1 MFEMKDVTRMAE
13 EWMAA
18 KAAEAKAVEKRRQL
32 EDDLAKALN
41 IGVLEGTETF
51 KHDGY
56 IIKMVGRIDRK
67 VDGSKVQELAAAHNL
82 TEHLS
87 TLFRWKPE
95 INAAA
100 WKNTNPAITDC
111 LLDAITSTPGR
122 TSFTITKKDI

>member
-1 MFEMKDVTRMAE
+1 MVEMQDVSRMAQ
-13 EWMAA
+13 EWIDA
-18 KAAEAKAVEKRRQL
+18 KTAEAKAVDKRRQI
-32 EDDLAKALN
+32 EDELNKALD
-41 IGVLEGTETF
+41 IGILEGSETF

-67 VDGSKVQELAAAHNL
+67 VDSAKVQELAAAHNL
-82 TEHLS
+82 QDHLS

-95 INAAA
+95 INSSA

-122 TSFTITKKDI
+122 TSFTITRKEI

>member
-1 MFEMKDVTRMAE
+1 MVEMQDVTRMAQ

-18 KAAEAKAVEKRRQL
+18 KAAEAKAVETRRAL
-32 EDDLAKALN
+32 EDELAKALD

-56 IIKMVGRIDRK
+56 VIKMVGRIDRK
-67 VDGSKVQELAAAHNL
+67 VDSAKLQDVAAAHNL

-122 TSFTITKKDI
+122 TSFTITKKD

>member
-1 MFEMKDVTRMAE
+1 MNDMENINKLAQAWIE
-13 EWMAA
+13 A
-18 KAAEAKAVEKRRQL
+18 KAAEAKAVEARRQL
-32 EDDLAKALN
+32 EDEMTKALD

-67 VDGSKVQELAAAHNL
+67 VDSAKLQDVAAAHNL

-95 INAAA
+95 INASA
-100 WKNTNPAITDC
+100 WKNTSPAITDC

-122 TSFTITKKDI
+122 TSFTITHKEI

>member
-1 MFEMKDVTRMAE
+1 MDNLDFATTLAQA
-13 EWMAA
+13 WMQA
-18 KAAEAKAVEKRRQL
+18 KAEEAKAVETRRAL
-32 EDDLAKALN
+32 EDEMIKLLDV
-41 IGVLEGTETF
+41 GVLEGTETF

-67 VDGSKVQELAAAHNL
+67 VDSAKLQDVAAAHNL

-95 INAAA
+95 INASA
-100 WKNTNPAITDC
+100 WKNTSPAITDC

-122 TSFTITKKDI
+122 TSFTITKKD

>member
-1 MFEMKDVTRMAE
+1 MVEMQDVSRMAQ
-13 EWMAA
+13 EWIDA
-18 KAAEAKAVEKRRQL
+18 KAAETKAVEKRRAL
-32 EDDLAKALN
+32 EDELNKALD
-41 IGVLEGTETF
+41 IGILEGSETF

-67 VDGSKVQELAAAHNL
+67 VDGAKVQELAAAHNL

-122 TSFTITKKDI
+122 TSFTITHKEI